1 LAFQAIIWDLES
13 DPHGNVFH
21 CAEHGISIEEIEEVL
36 TNPADSDISHSS
48 GFPVVFGETS
58 AGRHI
63 VVVYELIDA
72 MTVYPITAYEVPR
85 RQQT

>member
-1 LAFQAIIWDLES
+1 MSFQAIIWDLES
-13 DPHGNVFH
+13 DPLGNVFH
-21 CAEHGISIEEIEEVL
+21 CAEHGISIDEIEEVL
-36 TNPADSDISHSS
+36 TNPLDFDTSHSS

-58 AGRHI
+58 TGRHVM
-63 VVVYELIDA
+63 VVFELIDA